1 MKTFKSLF
9 SWLIGLGV
17 RGTASDKVSTAYT
30 NFITNKAP
38 PAATDMY
45 GRMVPIHVKH
55 IVVSGETVSGTVK
68 LGVHPKGWAF
78 AGLQI
83 GSSVALSA
91 SAGVGQT
98 PVIGDGSTANKYMLA
113 SDFDAVT
120 GVGLV
125 NGASLGYIPTADKVI
140 TLTYGATGTP
150 VVAGVIEGYL
160 FFIPGS

>member
-1 MKTFKSLF
+1 MFR
-9 SWLIGLGV
+9 IILGILLALGQ
-17 RGTASDKVSTAYT
+17 RGTISVNASTPYT
-30 NFITNKAP
+30 NFITNKYP

-45 GRMVPIHVKH
+45 GRMLPIHVKH
-55 IVVSGETVSGTVK
+55 TVVSGEVVSGTVT
-68 LGVHPKGWAF
+68 LGVHPAGWAF
-78 AGLQI
+78 CGLQI

-98 PVIGDGSTANKYMLA
+98 PVIGDGTTANKYMLA

-120 GVGLV
+120 AVGLV
-125 NGASLGYIPTADKVI
+125 NGASLGYIPTADKTI
-140 TLTYGATGTP
+140 TLTWGATGNP